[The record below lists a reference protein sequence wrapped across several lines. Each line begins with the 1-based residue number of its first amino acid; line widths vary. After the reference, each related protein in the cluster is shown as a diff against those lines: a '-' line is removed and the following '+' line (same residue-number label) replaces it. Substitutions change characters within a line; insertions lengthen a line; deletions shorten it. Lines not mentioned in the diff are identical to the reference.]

1 MSNLYNWGKTSLR
14 RMEGLDERLVKVL
27 FRAIRIASKKKDG
40 IDMTIPQFGGLRT
53 ADQQNKLFENGFSK
67 CDGYEKKSFHQ
78 SGRAVD
84 VIPYIKGK
92 NIYKMKEAEK
102 QLLFHKVAVCML
114 EASNK
119 EGVRLNWGGNWT
131 SWLDRPHFEIRN

>member
-1 MSNLYNWGKTSLR
+1 MAQRFNWGKRSLQ
-14 RMEGLDERLVKVL
+14 RMKGIDERLIRVL

-40 IDMTIPQFGGLRT
+40 IDLTIPQFGGLRT

-67 CDGYEKKSFHQ
+67 CDGYDKKSYHQ

-92 NIYKMKEAEK
+92 NVYNLPENEK
-102 QLLFHKVAVCML
+102 QLMFYKVAVCML

-119 EGVRLNWGGNWT
+119 EGVRLNWGGNWS
-131 SWLDRPHFEIRN
+131 SWIDRPHFEIRN

>member
-1 MSNLYNWGKTSLR
+1 MAQRFNWGKTSLK
-14 RMEGLDERLVKVL
+14 RMEGIDERLIRVL

-67 CDGYEKKSFHQ
+67 CDGYDKKSYHQ

-92 NIYKMKEAEK
+92 NVYNLPETEK
-102 QLLFHKVAVCML
+102 QLMFYKVAVCML

-119 EGVRLNWGGNWT
+119 EGVRLNWGGNWS
-131 SWLDRPHFEIRN
+131 SWIDRPHFEIRN

>member
-1 MSNLYNWGKTSLR
+1 MSKSYNWGKTSLK
-14 RMEGLDERLVKVL
+14 RMKGLDERLVKVL

-40 IDMTIPQFGGLRT
+40 VDLTIPHFGGLRT
-53 ADQQNKLFENGFSK
+53 ADEQNKLFENGFSK

-84 VIPYIKGK
+84 VIPYVKGE
-92 NIYKMKEAEK
+92 NIYQMKEAEK

>member
-1 MSNLYNWGKTSLR
+1 MSKNYNWGKTSLK
-14 RMEGLDERLVKVL
+14 RMQGIDERLVRVL

-53 ADQQNKLFENGFSK
+53 ADEQNKLFENGFSK
-67 CDGYEKKSFHQ
+67 CDGYEKKSYHQ

-92 NIYKMKEAEK
+92 NVYKMEETEK
-102 QLLFHKVAVCML
+102 QLAFHKVAVCML

-119 EGVRLNWGGNWT
+119 EGVRLNWGGNWS

>member
-1 MSNLYNWGKTSLR
+1 MSKNYHWGKTSLK
-14 RMEGLDERLVKVL
+14 RMNGLDERLIKVL
-27 FRAIRIASKKKDG
+27 FRALRIASKKKDG
-40 IDMTIPQFGGLRT
+40 IDLTIPQYGGLRT
-53 ADQQNKLFENGFSK
+53 ADRQNKLFENGFSK

-92 NIYKMKEAEK
+92 NFYNLEESEKE
-102 QLLFHKVAVCML
+102 LLFHKVAVCML

-119 EGVRLNWGGNWT
+119 EGVRLNWGGNWS

>member
-1 MSNLYNWGKTSLR
+1 MAQRFNWGKRSLQ
-14 RMEGLDERLVKVL
+14 RMKGIDERLIRVL

-40 IDMTIPQFGGLRT
+40 IDLTIPQFGGLRT

-67 CDGYEKKSFHQ
+67 CDGYDKKSYHQ

-92 NIYKMKEAEK
+92 NVYNLPETEK
-102 QLLFHKVAVCML
+102 QLMFYKVAVCML

-119 EGVRLNWGGNWT
+119 EGVRLNWGGNWS
-131 SWLDRPHFEIRN
+131 SWIDRPHFEIRN

>member
-1 MSNLYNWGKTSLR
+1 MAQRFNWGKTSLK
-14 RMEGLDERLVKVL
+14 RMEGIDERLIRVL

-67 CDGYEKKSFHQ
+67 CDGYDKKSYHQ

-92 NIYKMKEAEK
+92 NVYNLPETEK
-102 QLLFHKVAVCML
+102 ISQMHTFQK
-114 EASNK
+114 NFGK
-119 EGVRLNWGGNWT
+119 
-131 SWLDRPHFEIRN
+131 

>member
-1 MSNLYNWGKTSLR
+1 MSKSYNWGKTSLK
-14 RMEGLDERLVKVL
+14 RMEGIDARLVRVL
-27 FRAIRIASKKKDG
+27 FRAIQISSKKKDG
-40 IDMTIPQFGGLRT
+40 IDFTIPQFGGLRT
-53 ADQQNKLFENGFSK
+53 ADEQNKLFENGFSK

-92 NIYKMKEAEK
+92 NVYNMKETEK

-119 EGVRLNWGGNWT
+119 EGVRLNWGGNWS